1 MGLDK
6 EAQKAS
12 IEKAKRLAKLKK
24 QEMLKQERVKAE
36 LARDESEKKVVEFE
50 AAFEANKLHAEKVK
64 AIKAEREKM
73 KDFSVE
79 EDEVFY
85 DAVEGV
91 VEKNTIM
98 NAVLNDIDAKRIE
111 LGRKKLQDKQ
121 LAVEARQKE
130 FLGKRVA
137 TINTKGRHEDAIKRK
152 VSVMKEIEEVI
163 AGRKRLNDPKVVD
176 LLKVNG
182 IFESSLQRLEAAEM
196 RLFGEKNPSREIVVS
211 SVSNA
216 VKTVDQEK
224 IESPILLIRNATE
237 EEKMKMMRDDQEK
250 KNNELQGEFSQHSIL
265 NSKPAKKISIFDIP
279 STELGGGDQEMHNA
293 ARKIKEQYAMMKEDD
308 LAKSIISAQKREEQK
323 QKEKEMHYKE
333 SVGLRSKAAIQLK
346 GKELFSS
353 CLEDSQLI
361 LAEGGTDIKVNEYKE
376 LLQNRFLK
384 SIEASVKAVSNNREI
399 DQSYKSPLTEMINKA
414 VDKLVAE
421 IKDGRN
427 SISDELAKK
436 ERSWFNIPGKLYDS
450 FSGMFH
456 KAALMMGKI
465 EPTAA
470 EVFEEAAKYSNDMK
484 QKIEKQQAIDN
495 KRARG
500 KGPLASLINHSRGF
514 RSGIVNVDGSS
525 FASKENKRR
534 SLEASLLVH

>member
-6 EAQKAS
+6 ENQKAS
-12 IEKAKRLAKLKK
+12 IENAKRLAKIKK
-24 QEMLKQERVKAE
+24 QEMLKQERFKAE
-36 LARDESEKKVVEFE
+36 LVKDESDKKMVEFK
-50 AAFEANKLHAEKVK
+50 AAFEANKLHDEKVK
-64 AIKAEREKM
+64 AIKAEREKI
-73 KDFSVE
+73 KDSDI

-85 DAVEGV
+85 DAVDGV

-111 LGRKKLQDKQ
+111 LGRKKLQEKQ

-137 TINTKGRHEDAIKRK
+137 AINTKGRQEDAIKRK
-152 VSVMKEIEEVI
+152 VAVMKEIEEVI
-163 AGRKRLNDPKVVD
+163 SGRKRLNDPKVVN

-182 IFESSLQRLEAAEM
+182 MFESSLQRLEAAEM
-196 RLFGEKNPSREIVVS
+196 RLFGEKNPSKEIIVS

-216 VKTVDQEK
+216 VKNVDQEK
-224 IESPILLIRNATE
+224 IEVPVLLIRDATE
-237 EEKMKMMRDDQEK
+237 EEKMKMMRDEQEK
-250 KNNELQGEFSQHSIL
+250 KKKELPGKDSQYFAL
-265 NSKPAKKISIFDIP
+265 NSNQAKKISIFDVP
-279 STELGGGDQEMHNA
+279 STKLKVRDQEIHNA
-293 ARKIKEQYAMMKEDD
+293 VREIKEQYAMMKEDD
-308 LAKSIISAQKREEQK
+308 LARSIKREEQK
-323 QKEKEMHYKE
+323 QEEKEMRYQDNIRF
-333 SVGLRSKAAIQLK
+333 RSKTEIQLK

-361 LAEGGTDIKVNEYKE
+361 LAEGATEIKVNEYKD
-376 LLQNRFLK
+376 LLEKRFLK
-384 SIEASVKAVSNNREI
+384 SIELSIKAVSNDRKI
-399 DQSYKSPLTEMINKA
+399 DQSYEIPLKEMISKA

-421 IKDGRN
+421 IKEGQN
-427 SISDELAKK
+427 SISNELTKK

-484 QKIEKQQAIDN
+484 QKIEKQHAIDN

-514 RSGIVNVDGSS
+514 RSGIVNIDSSS
-525 FASKENKRR
+525 FVSKEDKRR
-534 SLEASLLVH
+534 RSESSLLVH